1 MAIRTKKIEK
11 SEGYIANK
19 QNTAEKRREKA
30 NAFSAMFKGGDEPK
44 TDPFDYRVSLMK
56 ALNWYNVSADLKTVR
71 SYVNDYL
78 ISTER
83 KQLIPI
89 MNQVPDYD
97 VRSLGFLCRLKMRG
111 QYLEELHE
119 LSIEEIVGK
128 LLTSINSAP
137 KQVQVV
143 KKVKVDNTYK
153 LAVEYSEAFE
163 EAIDNFVKDKKTDF
177 NALDYLKSKDMPA
190 QISKKMGQYYASMVS
205 ELKEAQVD
213 EDLQEGYSNFTTSQ
227 LKKFITLVES
237 MVTACNQQ
245 VQSVKVKKPRKAK
258 LVSPIKLVSKLK
270 YLKEFVELSLKS
282 IQPTSIITNSELW
295 TYNTKYRKLAIYKAE
310 KGNKLTVKGTS
321 ILGYDVTLSKQVMLR
336 KPEEFFKNNP
346 IAKLALMNGM
356 KEVKTKP
363 VTPNGRIN
371 DDTILLGV
379 W

>member
-1 MAIRTKKIEK
+1 MAIKTKKIEK
-11 SEGYIANK
+11 SDGYIANK
-19 QNTAEKRREKA
+19 QNTAERRREKA
-30 NAFSAMFKGGDEPK
+30 DKISAMFKGGDEPE
-44 TDPFDYRVSLMK
+44 TNAFNYRVSLMK
-56 ALNWYNVSADLKTVR
+56 ALNWYNISVDLKTVR

-128 LLTSINSAP
+128 LLTSIDSAP

-143 KKVKVDNTYK
+143 KKVKVDNTYE
-153 LAVEYSEAFE
+153 LSVEYSEAFE
-163 EAIDNFVKDKKTDF
+163 EAIDNFVKDKKSDF
-177 NALDYLKSKDMPA
+177 IALDYLKSKDIPA
-190 QISKKMGQYYASMVS
+190 PVSKKIGQYYASMVS

-245 VQSVKVKKPRKAK
+245 VQSVRVKKPRTAK
-258 LVSPIKLVSKLK
+258 PVSPIKLVSKLK
-270 YLKEFVELSLKS
+270 YLKEFVDLGLKS
-282 IQPTSIITNSELW
+282 IQPTSIITSSELW

-310 KGNKLTVKGTS
+310 KGSKLSVKGTS
-321 ILGYDVTLSKQVMLR
+321 VLGFDVTLSQQVMLR
-336 KPEEFFKNNP
+336 KPNDFFKNTP
-346 IAKLALMNGM
+346 IAKMALMASM
-356 KEVKTKP
+356 KELKSKS
-363 VTPNGRIN
+363 VTPRGRMSE
-371 DDTILLGV
+371 DTILLGA

>member
-1 MAIRTKKIEK
+1 MAIKTKKIEK
-11 SEGYIANK
+11 SDGYIANK
-19 QNTAEKRREKA
+19 QNTAERRREKA
-30 NAFSAMFKGGDEPK
+30 DKISAMFKGGDEPE
-44 TDPFDYRVSLMK
+44 TNAFNYRVSLMK
-56 ALNWYNVSADLKTVR
+56 ALNWYNISVDLKTVR

-128 LLTSINSAP
+128 LLTSIDSAP

-143 KKVKVDNTYK
+143 KKVKVDNTYE
-153 LAVEYSEAFE
+153 LSVEYSEAFE
-163 EAIDNFVKDKKTDF
+163 EAIDNFVTNKKSDF
-177 NALDYLKSKDMPA
+177 IALDYLKSKDIPA
-190 QISKKMGQYYASMVS
+190 PVSKKIGQYYASMVS

-245 VQSVKVKKPRKAK
+245 VQSVKVKKPRTAK
-258 LVSPIKLVSKLK
+258 PVSPIKLVSKLK
-270 YLKEFVELSLKS
+270 YLKEFVDLGLKS
-282 IQPTSIITNSELW
+282 IQPTSIITSSELW

-310 KGNKLTVKGTS
+310 KGSKLSVKGTS
-321 ILGYDVTLSKQVMLR
+321 VLGFDVTLSQQVMLR
-336 KPEEFFKNNP
+336 KPNDFFKNTP
-346 IAKLALMNGM
+346 IAKMALMASM
-356 KEVKTKP
+356 KELKSKS
-363 VTPNGRIN
+363 VTPRGRMSE
-371 DDTILLGV
+371 DTILLGA

>member
-1 MAIRTKKIEK
+1 MAVKSKKVEK
-11 SEGYIANK
+11 SVDYIASK
-19 QNTAEKRREKA
+19 KTAAEKRREKI
-30 NAFSAMFKGGDEPK
+30 NSLSAIFKDAKEPE

-56 ALNWYNVSADLKTVR
+56 ALNWYNISVDLKTVR

-83 KQLIPI
+83 KKLIPI
-89 MNQVPDYD
+89 INQVPDYE
-97 VRSLGFLCRLKMRG
+97 VRSLGFLCRLQMRG
-111 QYLEELHE
+111 QYLEELHQ

-128 LLTSINSAP
+128 LLASIDSAP

-143 KKVKVDNTYK
+143 KKVKTDNTYE
-153 LAVEYSEAFE
+153 LSVEHSEGFE
-163 EAIDNFVKDKKTDF
+163 EAIDNFVKNKKTDF
-177 NALDYLKSKDMPA
+177 NALDYLRAKEIPA
-190 QISKKMGQYYASMVS
+190 SVSKKIGQYYASVLA
-205 ELKEAQVD
+205 ELKEAQTD
-213 EDLQEGYSNFTTSQ
+213 EDLKEGYSNFTSAQ
-227 LKKFITLVES
+227 LRKFITLVES
-237 MVTACNQQ
+237 ILTACNQQ
-245 VQSVKVKKPRKAK
+245 IQSVRVKKPKTAK
-258 LVSPIKLVSKLK
+258 PVSPIKLVSKLR

-310 KGNKLTVKGTS
+310 KGNKLTVKGTT

-336 KPEEFFKNNP
+336 KPDEFFKNTP
-346 IAKLALMNGM
+346 IAKMALLNGM

-371 DDTILLGV
+371 EDTILLGA

>member
-1 MAIRTKKIEK
+1 MAIKTKKIEK
-11 SEGYIANK
+11 SDGYIANK
-19 QNTAEKRREKA
+19 QNTAERRREKA
-30 NAFSAMFKGGDEPK
+30 DKISAMFKGGDEPE
-44 TDPFDYRVSLMK
+44 TNAFNYRVSLMK
-56 ALNWYNVSADLKTVR
+56 ALNWYNISVDLKTVR

-89 MNQVPDYD
+89 MNQVPDYA

-111 QYLEELHE
+111 QYLDELHE

-128 LLTSINSAP
+128 LLTSIDSAP

-143 KKVKVDNTYK
+143 KKVKVDTAYE
-153 LAVEYSEAFE
+153 LSVEYSEAFE
-163 EAIDNFVKDKKTDF
+163 EAIDNFVTNKKSDF
-177 NALDYLKSKDMPA
+177 IALDYLKSKDIPA
-190 QISKKMGQYYASMVS
+190 PVSKKIGQYYASMVS

-245 VQSVKVKKPRKAK
+245 VQSVRVKKIRAAK
-258 LVSPIKLVSKLK
+258 PVSPIKLVSKLK
-270 YLKEFVELSLKS
+270 YLKEFVDLGLKS
-282 IQPTSIITNSELW
+282 IQPTSIITSSELW

-310 KGNKLTVKGTS
+310 KGSKLSVKGTS
-321 ILGYDVTLSKQVMLR
+321 VLGFDVTLSQQVMLR
-336 KPEEFFKNNP
+336 KPNDFFKNTP
-346 IAKLALMNGM
+346 IAKMALMASM
-356 KEVKTKP
+356 KELKSKS
-363 VTPNGRIN
+363 VTPRGRMSK
-371 DDTILLGV
+371 DTIILGA

>member
-1 MAIRTKKIEK
+1 MAIKTKKIEK
-11 SEGYIANK
+11 SDGYIANK
-19 QNTAEKRREKA
+19 QNTAERRREKA
-30 NAFSAMFKGGDEPK
+30 DKISAMFKGGDEPE
-44 TDPFDYRVSLMK
+44 TNAFNYRVSLMK
-56 ALNWYNVSADLKTVR
+56 ALNWYNISVDLKTVR

-89 MNQVPDYD
+89 MNQVPDYA

-111 QYLEELHE
+111 QYLDELHE

-128 LLTSINSAP
+128 LLTSIDSAP

-143 KKVKVDNTYK
+143 KKVKVDTTYE
-153 LAVEYSEAFE
+153 LSVEYSEAFE
-163 EAIDNFVKDKKTDF
+163 EAIDNFVTNKKSDF
-177 NALDYLKSKDMPA
+177 IALDYLKSKDIPA
-190 QISKKMGQYYASMVS
+190 PVSKKIGQYYASMVS

-245 VQSVKVKKPRKAK
+245 VQSVRVKKIRAAK
-258 LVSPIKLVSKLK
+258 PVSPIKLVSKLK
-270 YLKEFVELSLKS
+270 YLKEFVDLGLKS
-282 IQPTSIITNSELW
+282 IQPTSIITSSELW

-310 KGNKLTVKGTS
+310 KGSKLSVKGTS
-321 ILGYDVTLSKQVMLR
+321 VLGFDVTLSQQVMLR
-336 KPEEFFKNNP
+336 KPNDFFKNTP
-346 IAKLALMNGM
+346 IAKMALMASM
-356 KEVKTKP
+356 KELKSKS
-363 VTPNGRIN
+363 VTPRGRMSE
-371 DDTILLGV
+371 DTIILGA